1 MKSIGWL
8 GRLFFSHC
16 RATGETRLSVLFGGR
31 QLGEILVLTEV
42 VYVVD
47 DDCQVREV
55 LGMLLSSAGLAV
67 ELFASGTAFLRGA
80 TRAVR
85 SCLLLDMR
93 LPDMDGSALQDHL
106 IQLGWAMP
114 IVFVTAYGDIAT
126 AVAAIK
132 KGAFD
137 FIEKPFD
144 SKRLVA
150 CVRDALDYSVGR
162 RTGNRQLPDLAEL
175 STREREVLELVLAGK
190 PSRQIGEELFISTK
204 TVDFH
209 RARIMQK
216 LNVQSAAQLFR
227 LCLGGPAGA
236 G

>member
-1 MKSIGWL
+1 M
-8 GRLFFSHC
+8 
-16 RATGETRLSVLFGGR
+16 AGGK
-31 QLGEILVLTEV
+31 QLGEILVLAEV

-47 DDCQVREV
+47 DDEQVRQV
-55 LGMLLSSAGLAV
+55 LGMLLTSAGLAV
-67 ELFASGTAFLRGA
+67 ELFACGAEFLRDA
-80 TRAVR
+80 TPAAR
-85 SCLLLDMR
+85 SCLVLDMR
-93 LPDMDGSALQDHL
+93 LPDMDGSALQDYL
-106 IQLGWAMP
+106 IERGSAMP
-114 IVFVTAYGDIAT
+114 IIFVTAYGDIPR
-126 AVAAIK
+126 AVAAVK

-137 FIEKPFD
+137 FIQKPFD
-144 SKRLVA
+144 SGRLIA
-150 CVRDALDYSVGR
+150 RVRDALEHGAGTPRSDR
-162 RTGNRQLPDLAEL
+162 RLPGLAEL
-175 STREREVLELVLAGK
+175 SAREREVLELVLAGK